1 MVFFI
6 RKIVFYLSLISHY
19 SFNNSLQY
27 CLLIGKSLEDL
38 KCLGWKVVDPICR
51 TLACNVKG
59 MGAMAHIK
67 DILISI
73 QKAIEIIS
81 EKNQNQNQRDSDIFD
96 SKVKK
101 LEDDWREEI
110 KRENAKENYDLFFSI
125 VFSPISVCIVIAL
138 LIEFYGKNYFELT

>member
-1 MVFFI
+1 
-6 RKIVFYLSLISHY
+6 
-19 SFNNSLQY
+19 
-27 CLLIGKSLEDL
+27 
-38 KCLGWKVVDPICR
+38 
-51 TLACNVKG
+51 
-59 MGAMAHIK
+59 MAHIK

>member
-1 MVFFI
+1 
-6 RKIVFYLSLISHY
+6 
-19 SFNNSLQY
+19 
-27 CLLIGKSLEDL
+27 
-38 KCLGWKVVDPICR
+38 
-51 TLACNVKG
+51 

-138 LIEFYGKNYFELT
+138 LFEFYGKNYFELT

>member
-1 MVFFI
+1 
-6 RKIVFYLSLISHY
+6 
-19 SFNNSLQY
+19 
-27 CLLIGKSLEDL
+27 
-38 KCLGWKVVDPICR
+38 
-51 TLACNVKG
+51 